1 MNEVNLQEE
10 IVKVAR
16 DLFERSGR
24 VEEHDLDNWLEG
36 ERIVMT
42 QHRQQVNRE
51 AKIPA
56 KKITSRQ
63 RGVFQEKLKQEHD
76 RQISNKIYI

>member
-1 MNEVNLQEE
+1 MKEVILYQE
-10 IVKVAR
+10 IVKVAH

-24 VEEHDLDNWLEG
+24 IEGHDLDNWLEA

-42 QHRQQVNRE
+42 RHRQQEKLE

-56 KKITSRQ
+56 KKMTSTTKERS
-63 RGVFQEKLKQEHD
+63 RK
-76 RQISNKIYI
+76 N

>member
-1 MNEVNLQEE
+1 VKEAISHQE
-10 IVKVAR
+10 IVKVAH

-24 VEEHDLDNWLEG
+24 VEGHDLDNWLEA

-42 QHRQQVNRE
+42 RHRQQEKLE

-56 KKITSRQ
+56 KKMTSTTKERS
-63 RGVFQEKLKQEHD
+63 RK
-76 RQISNKIYI
+76 N

>member
-1 MNEVNLQEE
+1 VKEVNFREE

-16 DLFERSGR
+16 DLFEKRGR
-24 VEEHDLDNWLEG
+24 VEGHDLDNWLEA

-42 QHRQQVNRE
+42 QHRHRENLE

-56 KKITSRQ
+56 KKMTSPKRDK
-63 RGVFQEKLKQEHD
+63 RSKK
-76 RQISNKIYI
+76 N

>member
-1 MNEVNLQEE
+1 MSEVKFREE

-16 DLFERSGR
+16 DLFEKRGR
-24 VEEHDLDNWLEG
+24 VEGHDLDNWLEA

-42 QHRQQVNRE
+42 QHREQEKLQ

-56 KKITSRQ
+56 KKMTLTKKERSR
-63 RGVFQEKLKQEHD
+63 K
-76 RQISNKIYI
+76 N

>member
-1 MNEVNLQEE
+1 MKEVTLHQE
-10 IVKVAR
+10 IVKVAH

-24 VEEHDLDNWLEG
+24 VEGHDLDNWLEA

-42 QHRQQVNRE
+42 QHREQEKLQ

-56 KKITSRQ
+56 KKMTLTKKERSR
-63 RGVFQEKLKQEHD
+63 K
-76 RQISNKIYI
+76 N

>member
-1 MNEVNLQEE
+1 VKEVILHQE
-10 IVKVAR
+10 IVKVAH

-24 VEEHDLDNWLEG
+24 VEGHDLDNWLEA

-42 QHRQQVNRE
+42 RHRQQEKLE

-56 KKITSRQ
+56 KKMTSTTKKRS
-63 RGVFQEKLKQEHD
+63 RK
-76 RQISNKIYI
+76 N

>member
-1 MNEVNLQEE
+1 MKEVTLHQE
-10 IVKVAR
+10 IVKVAH

-24 VEEHDLDNWLEG
+24 VEGHDLDNWFEA

-42 QHRQQVNRE
+42 QHREQEKLQ

-56 KKITSRQ
+56 KKMTLTKKERSR
-63 RGVFQEKLKQEHD
+63 K
-76 RQISNKIYI
+76 N

>member
-1 MNEVNLQEE
+1 VKEVTLHQE
-10 IVKVAR
+10 IVNVAH

-24 VEEHDLDNWLEG
+24 VEGHDLDNWLEA

-42 QHRQQVNRE
+42 RHKQQEKLE

-56 KKITSRQ
+56 KKMTLTKKERS
-63 RGVFQEKLKQEHD
+63 
-76 RQISNKIYI
+76 SNN

>member
-1 MNEVNLQEE
+1 MKEVAFHQE
-10 IVKVAR
+10 IVKVAH

-24 VEEHDLDNWLEG
+24 VEGHDLDNWLEA

-42 QHRQQVNRE
+42 QHKQQEKLE

-56 KKITSRQ
+56 KKMTLTKKERS
-63 RGVFQEKLKQEHD
+63 
-76 RQISNKIYI
+76 SNN

>member
-1 MNEVNLQEE
+1 VKEVTLHQE
-10 IVKVAR
+10 IVKVAH

-24 VEEHDLDNWLEG
+24 VEGHDLDNWFEA

-42 QHRQQVNRE
+42 QHREQEKLQ

-56 KKITSRQ
+56 KKMTLTKKERSR
-63 RGVFQEKLKQEHD
+63 K
-76 RQISNKIYI
+76 N